1 MAPVGLSPR
10 RPSLAAIRPL
20 RFAMLLV
27 TFARGNAMKA
37 QIVPMLAVS
46 DGNAAIDFY
55 KRAFGAELLWRVESG
70 GQVVAG
76 KSIRV
81 NFRGSI

>member
-1 MAPVGLSPR
+1 
-10 RPSLAAIRPL
+10 
-20 RFAMLLV
+20 
-27 TFARGNAMKA
+27 MKA

-46 DGNAAIDFY
+46 GGNAAIDFY
-55 KRAFGAELLWRVESG
+55 KKAFGAELLWRVNGS